1 MTEFE
6 EYFMTMVRMSGFSV
20 LDIVLLMIDYLE
32 DTEEITSEEYMAR
45 MEVLENFLAV
55 FYDA

>member
-6 EYFMTMVRMSGFSV
+6 EYFMTMVRMSGFNI
-20 LDIVLLMIDYLE
+20 LDLVLLMHNYLQHAE
-32 DTEEITSEEYMAR
+32 DITDEEYMNR
-45 MEVLENFLAV
+45 IEVVENFLAV